1 MWLTVA
7 RQSAGGLSVDIYSYA
22 WVEDPIVNAFIPHS
36 GAISSSSAGIL
47 QPNNNAAWFNTSVA
61 LDCGDAS
68 AGLQASISCVRTKPF
83 QALLDATRP
92 ENALAGVAGSFSPT
106 IDGKVIFA
114 DAAQRL
120 EDGNFIKR
128 PYFIGT
134 TNYEAGLFKLVAS
147 ASNITTPEIVWDLL
161 NLIAFNCPARSAAQ
175 ARADAGVPVW
185 RYRYFGE
192 FPNTRLSINPPSG
205 AWHGS
210 ELPIVWGTSAY
221 ASGRPNTAAET
232 SISNYMRGAWA
243 AFAKDPESAF
253 TRAPYSFPRYSS
265 RSESSSLASLS
276 CVCVCVCVCVCMYS
290 Y

>member
-1 MWLTVA
+1 MQIISLLSEAIPRGSPSLGGLFHLHNEMWLTVA

-36 GAISSSSAGIL
+36 GAISSSSAGVL

-68 AGLQASISCVRTKPF
+68 VGLQASIACVRTKPF

-128 PYFIGT
+128 PYFIGN
-134 TNYEAGLFKLVAS
+134 TNYEAGLFKLVAL

-161 NLIAFNCPARSAAQ
+161 NLIAFNCPAQSAAQ

-185 RYRYFGE
+185 R
-192 FPNTRLSINPPSG
+192 
-205 AWHGS
+205 
-210 ELPIVWGTSAY
+210 
-221 ASGRPNTAAET
+221 
-232 SISNYMRGAWA
+232 
-243 AFAKDPESAF
+243 
-253 TRAPYSFPRYSS
+253 
-265 RSESSSLASLS
+265 
-276 CVCVCVCVCVCMYS
+276 
-290 Y
+290 